1 MRGLSGAVVIDNGD
15 GTVTKSGGI
24 PERTR
29 EQGEWLIQHGSH
41 VFPNVV
47 SLLDDGYIMEKLDY
61 IDYWDIDNSF
71 VHVALLRHVWSQP
84 AVVPPTTNTH
94 RLLKEKMQATIDHH
108 LSGLISSATAAA
120 IIANATAAAV
130 GAYRLKH
137 SLTHGDP
144 TAENVMSREGYGNV
158 LIDPI
163 RATEVVPDS
172 PAVDIG
178 KMLQS
183 AYGWEHAKY
192 NNGMLAYTHNDIAD
206 IVNDEE
212 LLEVGEAW
220 AVIHVMRAIPYVK
233 RNMPES
239 MPRVIEVLHKAI
251 ERA

>member
-1 MRGLSGAVVIDNGD
+1 LSGAVVIDNGD

>member
-1 MRGLSGAVVIDNGD
+1 LSGAVVIDNGD

-239 MPRVIEVLHKAI
+239 IPRVIEVLHKAI

>member
-1 MRGLSGAVVIDNGD
+1 
-15 GTVTKSGGI
+15 
-24 PERTR
+24 
-29 EQGEWLIQHGSH
+29 
-41 VFPNVV
+41 
-47 SLLDDGYIMEKLDY
+47 
-61 IDYWDIDNSF
+61 
-71 VHVALLRHVWSQP
+71 
-84 AVVPPTTNTH
+84 
-94 RLLKEKMQATIDHH
+94 
-108 LSGLISSATAAA
+108 
-120 IIANATAAAV
+120 
-130 GAYRLKH
+130 
-137 SLTHGDP
+137 
-144 TAENVMSREGYGNV
+144 MSREGYGNV